1 MSRTATESRRKLAVA
16 GGIRYAGAA
25 VTTRVL
31 IAGLVAVLTAACA
44 GPTRVTYQNLTPD
57 KPATISAT
65 VTRPDGPGPFPAVVI
80 LHGCGGI
87 SPQLERWS
95 RWFADHGYVGMVVDS
110 FGPRKVKGDC
120 APESPDDIPV
130 TARLDD
136 ALGALRWLQTQPDV
150 RKDRI
155 GAIGFSQGGVFAMSV
170 VNGPSLQRAAA
181 RGVKVEPGFAAAVGV
196 YPGGC
201 KSLIPQLAV
210 KPLLVLIGGAD
221 DWTPPSFCQQMVDS
235 MKSRGADAAI
245 VVYPGAYHYFDVKG
259 QKLEYLDYVGNDT
272 KPGGRG
278 ATVSYQKEAATDAFK
293 QVERFFGRHL
303 KQ

>member
-1 MSRTATESRRKLAVA
+1 MTSTRGRQGGGRAVA
-16 GGIRYAGAA
+16 ATLRHVKRGRILAA
-25 VTTRVL
+25 
-31 IAGLVAVLTAACA
+31 LVVVALASGCA
-44 GPTRVTYQNLTPD
+44 GPTRVTYQNVTPA
-57 KPATISAT
+57 KPDTIAAT
-65 VTRPDGPGPFPAVVI
+65 VTRPSGPGPFPAVVI
-80 LHGCGGI
+80 LHGCGGL

-95 RWFADHGYVGMVVDS
+95 RWFAERGYVGMVVDS

-136 ALGALRWLQTQPDV
+136 ALGALRWLQAQPDV

-181 RGVKVEPGFAAAVGV
+181 RGVKVEPGFAAGVGV

-210 KPLLVLIGGAD
+210 RPLLVLIGGAD
-221 DWTPPSFCQQMVDS
+221 DWTPPSLCQQMVDS
-235 MKSRGADAAI
+235 MKSRGADATI
-245 VVYPGAYHYFDVKG
+245 VVYPGAYHYFDVEE
-259 QKLEYLDYVGNDT
+259 QKREYLEYVGNDT

-278 ATVSYQKEAATDAFK
+278 ATVSYQKEAATDAFR
-293 QVERFFGRHL
+293 QVERFFGQHL
-303 KQ
+303 KR

>member
-1 MSRTATESRRKLAVA
+1 MPSTLRGSIVAAVA
-16 GGIRYAGAA
+16 VAALAAG
-25 VTTRVL
+25 
-31 IAGLVAVLTAACA
+31 CA
-44 GPTRVTYQNLTPD
+44 GPTRVIYQNATPG
-57 KPATISAT
+57 KPEAISAT
-65 VTRPDGPGPFPAVVI
+65 VTRPTGTGPFPAVVI
-80 LHGCGGI
+80 LHGCGGL

-95 RWFADHGYVGMVVDS
+95 RWFAERGYVGMVVDS

-136 ALGALRWLQTQPDV
+136 AIGALRWLQAQPDV

-181 RGVKVEPGFAAAVGV
+181 RGVTAEPGFAAGIGV

-210 KPLLVLIGGAD
+210 KPLLVLIGAAD

-235 MKSRGADAAI
+235 MKSRGANAAI
-245 VVYPGAYHYFDVKG
+245 VLYPGAYHYFDVED
-259 QKLEYLDYVGNDT
+259 QKREYLDYVGNDT

-278 ATVSYQKEAATDAFK
+278 ATVSYQAEAAAAAFRD
-293 QVERFFGRHL
+293 VERFFGQHL
-303 KQ
+303 KR

>member
-1 MSRTATESRRKLAVA
+1 MPRIDTEGTRRLAIA

-25 VTTRVL
+25 MMARLL
-31 IAGLVAVLTAACA
+31 IAGLVAVVAAACA
-44 GPTRVTYQNLTPD
+44 GPTRVTYQNVTPG
-57 KPATISAT
+57 KPETINAT
-65 VTRPDGPGPFPAVVI
+65 VTRPSGPGPFPAVVI
-80 LHGCGGI
+80 LHGCGGL

-95 RWFADHGYVGMVVDS
+95 RFFADHGYVGMVVDS

-136 ALGALRWLQTQPDV
+136 ALGALRWLQAQPDV

-155 GAIGFSQGGVFAMSV
+155 GAIGFSQGGVYAMSV

-181 RGVKVEPGFAAAVGV
+181 RGVKVEPGFAAGVGV

-210 KPLLVLIGGAD
+210 RPLLVLIGGAD

-245 VVYPGAYHYFDVKG
+245 VVYPGAYHYFDVEE
-259 QKLEYLDYVGNDT
+259 QKREYLDYVGNDT

-278 ATVSYQKEAATDAFK
+278 ATVSYQKEAATDAFR
-293 QVERFFGRHL
+293 QAERFFAQHL
-303 KQ
+303 KR

>member
-1 MSRTATESRRKLAVA
+1 MSRTGTESRRKLAAA

-65 VTRPDGPGPFPAVVI
+65 VRRPDGPGPFPAVVI

-235 MKSRGADAAI
+235 MKSRGADVSI

>member
-1 MSRTATESRRKLAVA
+1 MRSTRGRRDGGRATGRILAALVVVA
-16 GGIRYAGAA
+16 LAAG
-25 VTTRVL
+25 
-31 IAGLVAVLTAACA
+31 CA
-44 GPTRVTYQNLTPD
+44 GPTRITYQNVTPA
-57 KPATISAT
+57 KPDTINAT
-65 VTRPDGPGPFPAVVI
+65 VTRPTGTGPFPAVVI
-80 LHGCGGI
+80 LHGCGGL

-110 FGPRKVKGDC
+110 FGSRKVKGDC

-136 ALGALRWLQTQPDV
+136 ALGALRWLQGQPDV
-150 RKDRI
+150 RKDRV

-181 RGVKVEPGFAAAVGV
+181 RGVKVEPGFAAGVGV

-235 MKSRGADAAI
+235 MKSRGANAAI
-245 VVYPGAYHYFDVKG
+245 VVYPGAYHYFDVEE
-259 QKLEYLDYVGNDT
+259 QKREYLDYVGNDT

-278 ATVSYQKEAATDAFK
+278 ATVSYQKEAATDAFG
-293 QVERFFGRHL
+293 QVERFFGQHL
-303 KQ
+303 KR